1 MVKASAQQERCYI
14 EDGEIMSE
22 IWSGESKNLT
32 ALATGGKLISATYR
46 VTTEYVYLDSGI
58 VSSKGEQIPMWA
70 IRDCDLNASIIQKA
84 RGVANLR
91 LICEH
96 NDFTGKKEFVL
107 QDIEGAKELRDLI
120 NKHSKEARLAHE
132 LQQKT
137 QTVNYSGAVPGMTP
151 AAAPAEDPME
161 RLEKLGGMLER
172 GLLTKE
178 EFDAQKAKLLGL

>member
-1 MVKASAQQERCYI
+1 
-14 EDGEIMSE
+14 MSE
-22 IWSGESKNLT
+22 LWSGESKNLT
-32 ALATGGKLISATYR
+32 ALATGGKLISAKYR

-70 IRDCDLNASIIQKA
+70 IRDCDLNANILQKT

-132 LQQKT
+132 SQQKT
-137 QTVNYSGAVPGMTP
+137 QTVNYSGAAPGFPP
-151 AAAPAEDPME
+151 ATAEDPMD
-161 RLEKLGGMLER
+161 RLEKLGAMLEK